1 MLLPRKQRN
10 GRRREVA
17 MVSGGKG
24 SAAKSERGRAGDAA
38 AGRVSPTASYLTV
51 RELLGTPHL
60 GLELFSGSQGLER
73 PIRCSRVRN
82 LAFGSDGAPYF
93 VGKDC
98 LVAVGPA
105 ALTHLERLAA
115 GDPRRLLRSLAK
127 TAVSGLVLSRSRPVP
142 EAIVALS
149 RELSLPLLVMR
160 ESLAVSLSR
169 LVFFLRNRL
178 DAEVT
183 VHGVLVE
190 IFGVGVLILGP
201 SGIGKSESALELVT
215 RGHRLIADDMVIVHR
230 GENRSLMGSGAGLA
244 RYHMEIRGV
253 GIIDVKELFGVAAVL
268 ATAEIEL
275 VVQLEEWNN
284 SAYYDRLGL
293 EEHYR
298 KMLDIPVTELKVP
311 VSPGRNIA
319 VILEVAARNH
329 LLKKQGYHT
338 ARELNRRLLQR
349 TLGVGE

>member
-1 MLLPRKQRN
+1 MSV
-10 GRRREVA
+10 RE
-17 MVSGGKG
+17 G
-24 SAAKSERGRAGDAA
+24 SAPTPGSGHPGDAP

-73 PIRCSRVRN
+73 PIRSPSVRK
-82 LAFGSDGAPYF
+82 LAFGADGFPRF
-93 VGKDC
+93 SGRDC
-98 LVAVGPA
+98 LLAVGPA
-105 ALTHLERLAA
+105 SLQRLDRLAA
-115 GDPRRLLRSLAK
+115 GHRRRILRSL
-127 TAVSGLVLSRSRPVP
+127 TATSVAGLVLSRSRPVP
-142 EAIVALS
+142 EGIVALS
-149 RELSLPLLVMR
+149 REVSLPLLVMR

-169 LVFFLRNRL
+169 LAFFLRNRL
-178 DAEVT
+178 GAEIT

-230 GENRSLMGSGAGLA
+230 GENRSLMGSGSGLA
-244 RYHMEIRGV
+244 RYHMEIRGI
-253 GIIDVKELFGVAAVL
+253 GIIDVKELYGVAAVL
-268 ATAEIEL
+268 ATVEIEL

-284 SAYYDRLGL
+284 GAHYDRLGL

-298 KMLDIPVTELKVP
+298 KMLGIPVTDLRVP

-338 ARELNRRLLQR
+338 ARELNRRLLQQS
-349 TLGVGE
+349 LGVGA

>member
-1 MLLPRKQRN
+1 MSVEKGSVTPA
-10 GRRREVA
+10 GRRR
-17 MVSGGKG
+17 
-24 SAAKSERGRAGDAA
+24 RGASP

-73 PIRCSRVRN
+73 PIRFSSVRK
-82 LAFGSDGAPYF
+82 LTFGPDGVPRFGGSD
-93 VGKDC
+93 C
-98 LVAVGPA
+98 LLAVGPA
-105 ALTHLERLAA
+105 ALTRLDRLATA
-115 GDPRRLLRSLAK
+115 DRRRLLRSL
-127 TAVSGLVLSRSRPVP
+127 TATPIAGLVLSRSRPVP
-142 EAIVALS
+142 EGIVALS
-149 RELSLPLLVMR
+149 REVSLPLLITR
-160 ESLAVSLSR
+160 ESLEASLSR
-169 LVFFLRNRL
+169 LAFFLRNRL
-178 DAEVT
+178 GAEVT

-230 GENRSLMGSGAGLA
+230 GENRSLMGSGSGLA
-244 RYHMEIRGV
+244 RYHMEIRGI
-253 GIIDVKELFGVAAVL
+253 GIIDVKELYGVAAVL
-268 ATAEIEL
+268 ASAEIEL

-284 SAYYDRLGL
+284 GTHYDRLGL

-298 KMLDIPVTELKVP
+298 KLLDIPVTDLRVP

-329 LLKKQGYHT
+329 LLKRQGYHT
-338 ARELNRRLLQR
+338 ARELNRRLLQQ
-349 TLGVGE
+349 TLGFGA

>member
-1 MLLPRKQRN
+1 LVFAK
-10 GRRREVA
+10 
-17 MVSGGKG
+17 KG
-24 SAAKSERGRAGDAA
+24 SPASSGVGRADDAP
-38 AGRVSPTASYLTV
+38 AGRVSPAASYLTV
-51 RELLGTPHL
+51 RELLGMPHL

-73 PIRCSRVRN
+73 PIRSWSVRK
-82 LAFGSDGAPYF
+82 LAFGADGIPRF
-93 VGKDC
+93 SGPDC

-105 ALTHLERLAA
+105 ALARLDRLAA
-115 GDPRRLLRSLAK
+115 ADRRRLVRSLTTTPA
-127 TAVSGLVLSRSRPVP
+127 AGLVLSRSRPVP
-142 EAIVALS
+142 ESMVSLS
-149 RELSLPLLVMR
+149 REVSLPLLITR
-160 ESLAVSLSR
+160 ESLEASVSR
-169 LVFFLRNRL
+169 LMFFLRNRL
-178 DAEVT
+178 GAEIT

-230 GENRSLMGSGAGLA
+230 GENRSLMGSGSGLA
-244 RYHMEIRGV
+244 RYHMEIRGI
-253 GIIDVKELFGVAAVL
+253 GIIDVKELYGVAAVL

-284 SAYYDRLGL
+284 GAHYDRLGID
-293 EEHYR
+293 EHYR
-298 KMLDIPVTELKVP
+298 KLLDIPVTDLRVP

-338 ARELNRRLLQR
+338 ARELNRRLLQQ
-349 TLGVGE
+349 TLGVGA

>member
-1 MLLPRKQRN
+1 MSVR
-10 GRRREVA
+10 GE
-17 MVSGGKG
+17 
-24 SAAKSERGRAGDAA
+24 SAAAPGRGRAADAP
-38 AGRVSPTASYLTV
+38 AGRVSPSASYLTV

-73 PIRCSRVRN
+73 PIRCPSVRK
-82 LAFGSDGAPYF
+82 LTFGPESAPRFGGSD
-93 VGKDC
+93 C
-98 LVAVGPA
+98 LIAVGPA
-105 ALTHLERLAA
+105 ALARLDRLAA
-115 GDPRRLLRSLAK
+115 GERRGLVRLLNDSPVA
-127 TAVSGLVLSRSRPVP
+127 GLVLSRSRPVP

-149 RELSLPLLVMR
+149 REVSLPLLITR
-160 ESLAVSLSR
+160 DSLESSLSR
-169 LVFFLRNRL
+169 LAFFLRNRL
-178 DAEVT
+178 GAEVT

-230 GENRSLMGSGAGLA
+230 GENRSLMGSGSGLA
-244 RYHMEIRGV
+244 RYHMEIRGI
-253 GIIDVKELFGVAAVL
+253 GIIDVKELYGVAAVL
-268 ATAEIEL
+268 AAVEIEL

-284 SAYYDRLGL
+284 GAQYDRLGL

-298 KMLDIPVTELKVP
+298 KLLEIPVTDLRVP

-338 ARELNRRLLQR
+338 ARELNRRLLQQ
-349 TLGVGE
+349 TLGDGG

>member
-1 MLLPRKQRN
+1 M
-10 GRRREVA
+10 
-17 MVSGGKG
+17 G
-24 SAAKSERGRAGDAA
+24 SAAPAGRDRPVEAP

-60 GLELFSGSQGLER
+60 GLELFSGSHGLER
-73 PIRCSRVRN
+73 PIRCPSVRK
-82 LAFGSDGAPYF
+82 LGFGSDGLPRFGAP
-93 VGKDC
+93 DC

-105 ALTHLERLAA
+105 ALTRLERLAA
-115 GDPRRLLRSLAK
+115 TDRHRLLGSLSKELVA
-127 TAVSGLVLSRSRPVP
+127 GLVLSRSRPVP
-142 EAIVALS
+142 EGIVALS
-149 RELSLPLLVMR
+149 RELALPVLLTR
-160 ESLAVSLSR
+160 ESLEVSLSR
-169 LVFFLRNRL
+169 LGFFLRNRL
-178 DAEVT
+178 GAEIT

-230 GENRSLMGSGAGLA
+230 GENRSLMGSGSGLA
-244 RYHMEIRGV
+244 RYHMEIRGI
-253 GIIDVKELFGVAAVL
+253 GIIDVKELYGVAAVL
-268 ATAEIEL
+268 AAVEIEL

-284 SAYYDRLGL
+284 GAQYDRLGL

-298 KMLDIPVTELKVP
+298 KLLDIPVTDLRVP

-338 ARELNRRLLQR
+338 ARELNRRLLQH
-349 TLGVGE
+349 TLGAGS

>member
-1 MLLPRKQRN
+1 
-10 GRRREVA
+10 
-17 MVSGGKG
+17 MVSVSHNTATAPGR
-24 SAAKSERGRAGDAA
+24 ARAGDTT

-73 PIRCSRVRN
+73 PIRCPSVRK
-82 LAFGSDGAPYF
+82 LAFGSDGQPRF
-93 VGKDC
+93 TGNDC
-98 LVAVGPA
+98 LLAVGPA
-105 ALTHLERLAA
+105 ALSRLDRLAV
-115 GDPRRLLRSLAK
+115 GDHRRLLRSFNA
-127 TAVSGLVLSRSRPVP
+127 TAVAGLVLSRSRPVP
-142 EAIVALS
+142 EKIVALS
-149 RELSLPLLVMR
+149 REASLPLLVMR

-178 DAEVT
+178 GAEIT

-230 GENRSLMGSGAGLA
+230 GENRSLMGSGSGLA
-244 RYHMEIRGV
+244 RYHMEIRGI

-268 ATAEIEL
+268 ATVEIEL
-275 VVQLEEWNN
+275 VIQLEEWNN
-284 SAYYDRLGL
+284 GAHYDRLGL

-298 KMLDIPVTELKVP
+298 KMLDVPVTDLKIP

-338 ARELNRRLLQR
+338 ARELNRRLLQQ
-349 TLGVGE
+349 TLGVGG

>member
-1 MLLPRKQRN
+1 VVAV
-10 GRRREVA
+10 GERR
-17 MVSGGKG
+17 
-24 SAAKSERGRAGDAA
+24 AA
-38 AGRVSPTASYLTV
+38 ASKRGHRHAAPSGRVSPTASYLTV

-60 GLELFSGSQGLER
+60 GLEFFSGSQGLER
-73 PIRCSRVRN
+73 PIRCPSVRK
-82 LAFGSDGAPYF
+82 LAFGADGAPRF
-93 VGKDC
+93 SGSDT
-98 LVAVGPA
+98 LMAVGPA
-105 ALTHLERLAA
+105 ALMRLDRLAA
-115 GDPRRLLRSLAK
+115 TDLRRLVRTLSVTPVA
-127 TAVSGLVLSRSRPVP
+127 GLVLSHSRPVP
-142 EAIVALS
+142 ESIVALS
-149 RELSLPLLVMR
+149 REVSLPLLVTR
-160 ESLAVSLSR
+160 ESLQTSLSR
-169 LVFFLRNRL
+169 LAFFLRNRL
-178 DAEVT
+178 GAEIT

-244 RYHMEIRGV
+244 RYHMEIRGI
-253 GIIDVKELFGVAAVL
+253 GIIDVKELYGVAAVL

-275 VVQLEEWNN
+275 VVQLEEWKNG
-284 SAYYDRLGL
+284 AHYDRLGL

-298 KMLDIPVTELKVP
+298 KMLDIPVTDLRVP

-338 ARELNRRLLQR
+338 ARELNRRLLQQ
-349 TLGVGE
+349 TLGAGE

>member
-1 MLLPRKQRN
+1 MPVQGSNSGSVPPRRSRPGDLP
-10 GRRREVA
+10 
-17 MVSGGKG
+17 
-24 SAAKSERGRAGDAA
+24 

-73 PIRCSRVRN
+73 PIRSANVRK
-82 LAFGSDGAPYF
+82 LFFAADGAPRLC
-93 VGKDC
+93 GRDC
-98 LVAVGPA
+98 LMAAGPA
-105 ALTHLERLAA
+105 ALSRWDRLSANA
-115 GDPRRLLRSLAK
+115 RRRLLQSLLK
-127 TAVSGLVLSRSRPVP
+127 TPISGLVLSRSRPVP
-142 EAIVALS
+142 ERIVALS
-149 RELSLPLLVMR
+149 REVSLPLLITR
-160 ESLAVSLSR
+160 ESLETSLSR

-178 DAEVT
+178 EAEIT

-230 GENRSLMGSGAGLA
+230 GENRSLMGSGSGLA
-244 RYHMEIRGV
+244 RYHMEIRGI
-253 GIIDVKELFGVAAVL
+253 GIIDVKELYGVAAVL
-268 ATAEIEL
+268 ASAEIEL
-275 VVQLEEWNN
+275 VVQLEEWN
-284 SAYYDRLGL
+284 SVTHYDRLGL
-293 EEHYR
+293 EELYR
-298 KMLDIPVTELKVP
+298 KMLDIPVTHLRVP

-338 ARELNRRLLQR
+338 ARELNRRLLQQTR
-349 TLGVGE
+349 GVGA